1 MKGVQAWG
9 GRASSE
15 VSVNPNGHGADQTVL
30 LGVGKVKEFFREKET
45 K

>member
-1 MKGVQAWG
+1 MEGVQAWH

-15 VSVNPNGHGADQTVL
+15 VSVDPKGHVADQIVL
-30 LGVGKVKEFFREKET
+30 FGVGEVKEFFREKET